1 MSDLDDG
8 KSAPTRHRLPIY
20 APSSTDTQI
29 VVRPNEPGD
38 RRNQHYFQ
46 HVLWMGNAESRDE
59 ALVLWGEG

>member
-8 KSAPTRHRLPIY
+8 KSALTTHRLPMHV
-20 APSSTDTQI
+20 PSSTDTQI
-29 VVRPNEPGD
+29 VVRPYEPGD

-59 ALVLWGEG
+59 ALALWGEG